1 MVNEI
6 NQPKEITENAQ
17 LEQRLIASSHALL
30 EMQAEH
36 NQLMQ
41 SMEQLRERA
50 GELQQMRFQQSS
62 ELQSSSTQSSSSKIQ
77 TKITEAIE
85 TKEEAIAEKSKES
98 VQSEDGDKEAA
109 SEADYI
115 SQKLNE
121 IALLK
126 AQFKKVQ
133 NLVSTTEMIEKHL
146 SQQTTSA
153 SNLNK
158 EIVSEESEKS
168 EITSTYE
175 CATSSKSH
183 SLLTKTSS
191 ISTSTNQ
198 TSNEDSDDKRQLLNT
213 MVDMF
218 QDLSGDLK
226 EQADNLR
233 AERERIKAL
242 KEDIV
247 RQKQQSKK

>member
-6 NQPKEITENAQ
+6 NQPKEISENAQ

-41 SMEQLRERA
+41 SMERLRERA

-62 ELQSSSTQSSSSKIQ
+62 EQQSSSSQSSSSKIQ
-77 TKITEAIE
+77 TKITEATE
-85 TKEEAIAEKSKES
+85 TKDEAIAEKSKES
-98 VQSEDGDKEAA
+98 VQSEDVDKEAA

-133 NLVSTTEMIEKHL
+133 NLVSTTEIIEKHL

-153 SNLNK
+153 SSLNK
-158 EIVSEESEKS
+158 ETVSEES

-183 SLLTKTSS
+183 SLLTETSS
-191 ISTSTNQ
+191 ISTSSNQ
-198 TSNEDSDDKRQLLNT
+198 TFNEDNDDKRQLLNT

-242 KEDIV
+242 KEDIIHQ
-247 RQKQQSKK
+247 REQSKK